1 MDVKSAKEEEGFTVL
16 QAIRIYLVVNG
27 YNAPCAREQDTL
39 SVAVVEDGDFLLCK
53 YLILC

>member
-1 MDVKSAKEEEGFTVL
+1 MDVKFAKEEEGFTVL

-39 SVAVVEDGDFLLCK
+39 SVAVVEDGDSQLCK